1 MSSSKF
7 IGKIRNYS
15 IISFLLPLIAING
28 CLFVYKLLGDM
39 ERYSA
44 LNWNEK
50 EYEYSF
56 DNYFDIGT
64 NFKARTFTNCPKYK
78 YQLFYTTIDNEVLS
92 EKDVLLRE
100 KKHGSDYL
108 NILIQ
113 QNKIKSVKILSGEII
128 NERCIKNSKFLYFL
142 LRNFNFL
149 EKILITGQENNQS
162 GFSKIKNPYLYGEVS
177 ISRTARY
184 FPSTLI
190 FKPLIIL
197 SAIFLLL
204 YWKNNLNLFT
214 ELKNKNILNNF
225 SKNFFYLGVLSCIF
239 LILHALLLG
248 MEFDSKVFHKIRRLI
263 IILFIFFEIFA
274 QILLTKNLFKFKERI
289 KNYIYPLIIKIKII
303 FVTTIFFITSLLSI
317 LLIWGDL
324 DTSFKHTL
332 EWNYFSFLLVYY
344 ILSRLLWRKP
354 LKNQKL

>member
-7 IGKIRNYS
+7 ITKIRSYS
-15 IISFLLPLIAING
+15 IVSFLLPLIAING
-28 CLFVYKLLGDM
+28 CLFVYKILGDM
-39 ERYSA
+39 DRYSA

-56 DNYFDIGT
+56 DNYFDIGR

-92 EKDVLLRE
+92 EKDVLLRD

-248 MEFDSKVFHKIRRLI
+248 VEFDSKVFHKIRKLI
-263 IILFIFFEIFA
+263 IILFIFFEVFA
-274 QILLTKNLFKFKERI
+274 QIFLTTNLFKFREELK
-289 KNYIYPLIIKIKII
+289 KYIHSLILKIKII
-303 FVTTIFFITSLLSI
+303 FIVAVSFATCIAFTI
-317 LLIWGDL
+317 LIF
-324 DTSFKHTL
+324 SEPSNAFKHVL
-332 EWNYFSFLLVYY
+332 EWNYFSFLLLYY
-344 ILSRLLWRKP
+344 LLSRLLWK
-354 LKNQKL
+354 